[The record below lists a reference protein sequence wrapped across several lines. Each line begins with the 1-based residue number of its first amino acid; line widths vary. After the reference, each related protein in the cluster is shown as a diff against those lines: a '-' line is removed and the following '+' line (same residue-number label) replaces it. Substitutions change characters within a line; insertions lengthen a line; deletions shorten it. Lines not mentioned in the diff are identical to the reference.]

1 MCPVGQEL
9 GGCVLFKLDMTRA
22 KWYFNRI
29 LLIMLVLIVLQIAI
43 CLVSWPRETT
53 DHMDPLFCVV
63 SRMLMCLAAFISLVP
78 SLVRCVATRGLVHA
92 KW

>member
-1 MCPVGQEL
+1 M

-63 SRMLMCLAAFISLVP
+63 SRMLMSLAAFISLVP
-78 SLVRCVATRGLVHA
+78 SLVRCVATQGLVHA